1 MAYNTVYESLVQDDA
16 DIVGLIAYSLY
27 KHDKR
32 EQIVGSMT
40 KNGGRR
46 PNKTQ
51 LTHIE
56 SVLANQ
62 LDYYTEKANQL
73 LDTTVEQLITS
84 NKDEIYVA
92 HFRSLQF
99 ELLETQIKDIKK
111 DTSKSIWAEL
121 KIEVLGNL
129 AWLLIIIFITIIAY
143 FLNDDVKL
151 LKEKVINSIENING
165 SNKDSIK

>member
-1 MAYNTVYESLVQDDA
+1 MNSNDE
-16 DIVGLIAYSLY
+16 LI
-27 KHDKR
+27 
-32 EQIVGSMT
+32 I
-40 KNGGRR
+40 
-46 PNKTQ
+46 TQ

>member
-1 MAYNTVYESLVQDDA
+1 MAYNTVYESLVQDDT

-27 KHDKR
+27 KNDKR
-32 EQIVGSMT
+32 EHIIGCTTRNSGKTPTKPQIV
-40 KNGGRR
+40 
-46 PNKTQ
+46 Q
-51 LTHIE
+51 IE
-56 SVLANQ
+56 RVLANQ

-73 LDTTVEQLITS
+73 LDTTVEQLINS
-84 NKDEIYVA
+84 NKNKIYVA
-92 HFRSLQF
+92 HFRSLEF
-99 ELLETQIKDIKK
+99 ELLENKIVDIKK

-129 AWLLIIIFITIIAY
+129 AWLLIIIFITILAY

-151 LKEKVINSIENING
+151 LKKKVINSIENTKE